1 MCASGREQAPSCGR
15 FQSSLSLS
23 LPLTSSGVTSAWVG
37 DTVLLFI
44 FLCLAAWRLESSV
57 LVLLLSETIDTVL
70 DGRVNNSQAEYSVK
84 GVAALQ
90 KCTQDGVAA
99 LLGSGA

>member
-44 FLCLAAWRLESSV
+44 FLCLAGRLESSV